1 MKQCLLQNGKK
12 KIWYKLEKLL
22 DTKLSFAKKSK
33 TIDEVSYLSSFV
45 IRSSAELFLFSIQ
58 VKSTSLYEIRQNPGF
73 L

>member
-1 MKQCLLQNGKK
+1 MPATKREKKDLIQAGKA
-12 KIWYKLEKLL
+12 IG
-22 DTKLSFAKKSK
+22 DTKLSFAKTSK

-45 IRSSAELFLFSIQ
+45 IRSSAKLFLFSIQ